1 MQIPYTF
8 MRNPNENDQE
18 LQDADKITPDPH
30 RSYIAH
36 IKYSDDNDVNGS
48 IEELKKI
55 SNSVLKM
62 INFDNVYLLSLMV

>member
-36 IKYSDDNDVNGS
+36 IKYSDDNDVNVS

-55 SNSVLKM
+55 
-62 INFDNVYLLSLMV
+62 